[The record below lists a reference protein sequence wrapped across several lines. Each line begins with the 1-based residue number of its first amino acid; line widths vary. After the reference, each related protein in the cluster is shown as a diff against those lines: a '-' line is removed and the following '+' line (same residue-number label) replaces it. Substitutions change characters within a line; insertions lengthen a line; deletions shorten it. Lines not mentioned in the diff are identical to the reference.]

1 MVNRMM
7 NKDNMMMSEK
17 MMGMCMCHD
26 CSTMKECNMNMDG
39 VMPSQKGL
47 FCSMDVS
54 CSPRSESMKCMC
66 TSCQVPSNMG
76 MSMMNTPCMG
86 KK

>member
-1 MVNRMM
+1 
-7 NKDNMMMSEK
+7 
-17 MMGMCMCHD
+17 MCHD

-39 VMPSQKGL
+39 AMPSQKGM
-47 FCSMDVS
+47 FCSMGSS
-54 CSPRSESMKCMC
+54 CSPMSESMKCMC
-66 TSCQVPSNMG
+66 ASCQVPSNMG